1 MQMFWGVPLVS
12 RNGVVQS
19 LPEGK
24 GLRRPRRHL
33 MQMVEAKQL
42 TRQQG

>member
-1 MQMFWGVPLVS
+1 MFWGVPRVS

-19 LPEGK
+19 LLEGK
-24 GLRRPRRHL
+24 GLQRLRKHPAR
-33 MQMVEAKQL
+33 MAEVTQL